1 MIDSGNGDP
10 SYDIVVKI
18 EYRYLKNHVLEKKVP
33 FLFYTA
39 LKPSKGFNSY
49 MPKFKLVSI

>member
-18 EYRYLKNHVLEKKVP
+18 EYRYLKNHVLEKK
-33 FLFYTA
+33 FLFYFT
-39 LKPSKGFNSY
+39 L
-49 MPKFKLVSI
+49 L